1 MLVLVFAAL
10 ADLADLALPQR
21 CLGCGTKGPRLCGT
35 CLDPVPA
42 RRMPRPAPDG
52 LPECWSAADYTGAVR
67 EAIVA
72 YKERGQTTLAHPLA
86 TALAFTA
93 CHALAFT
100 AGHAAADRPATPL
113 GDRLATPLGDRPA
126 TPVAVAVVPVPSAR
140 RALRSRGHD
149 PVGRLA
155 ALAVRQLAAFGHRAE
170 LWPALGQA
178 RQVGDQAGLSAT
190 QRAANLAASLRVTP
204 AAKARPAAPVLLVDD
219 IVTTG
224 STLAE
229 AARTLRVHGV
239 DVLLAVTVAA
249 TRRRSCNPLRS
260 H

>member
-21 CLGCGTKGPRLCGT
+21 CLGCATRGPRLCET
-35 CLDPVPA
+35 CLTPVPA
-42 RRMPRPAPDG
+42 RRMPRPAPAD
-52 LPECWSAADYTGAVR
+52 LPECWSAADYTGTVR

-72 YKERGQTTLAHPLA
+72 YKERGQTTLARPLA

-93 CHALAFT
+93 CHALAST
-100 AGHAAADRPATPL
+100 AVGPV
-113 GDRLATPLGDRPA
+113 G
-126 TPVAVAVVPVPSAR
+126 PVALAVVPVPSAP

-204 AAKARPAAPVLLVDD
+204 AAKARPAAAVLLVDD

-229 AARTLRVHGV
+229 ATRTLRVHGV